1 MLEIIGD
8 CIFDSELLK
17 HAHGFESLDAI
28 GQEAFVN
35 HIHFDG
41 KNRVSESDSKI
52 AEWIKEIRAN
62 YSDSSFRIYKQ
73 VEADE
78 ITIRMHMVR
87 PGVANWAD
95 DGIDIIEI

>member
-1 MLEIIGD
+1 MLEKNGN

-17 HAHGFESLDAI
+17 HTQGFESLDAI

-41 KNRVSESDSKI
+41 KNRVTESESKI
-52 AEWIKEIRAN
+52 ADWIQEIRTKYN
-62 YSDSSFRIYKQ
+62 DSKFRIYKQ

-87 PGVANWAD
+87 PGVANWID
-95 DGIDIIEI
+95 DGIEIIEI